1 MRRGDHFHALEEV
14 AQGSRETQPGFQPC
28 LQVSL
33 AWLHSKDWS
42 STTGK
47 SAETPGVI
55 YNAIRGWHHNTTVG
69 THFLQNVPILGATR
83 SVGNEQGISLAISQP
98 RRTDALQTRRKK

>member
-1 MRRGDHFHALEEV
+1 MRRGGHFHALEEV

-33 AWLHSKDWS
+33 AWFHSKDWS

-47 SAETPGVI
+47 SAETPRVI
-55 YNAIRGWHHNTTVG
+55 YNAIRGWLIT
-69 THFLQNVPILGATR
+69 QRLGLTFCR
-83 SVGNEQGISLAISQP
+83 MFQH
-98 RRTDALQTRRKK
+98 